1 MLERIP
7 YFKALSAAQIDRLE
21 QISIHKSYKK
31 GEILFFEGE
40 RSQYLLVLLKG
51 ILKIYKTSA
60 KGREIHMREIRPI
73 SLVAEMVN
81 FEETSYPAS
90 GVFSTNGEVLKIDYE
105 KFKNEFMSDPKICL
119 ELLKSMSEKIRALN
133 AVFDNQVVL
142 SCDGKIAK
150 FINENFD
157 IFMSTKY
164 TRIAKILNVTPETF
178 SRTITKFKK
187 SGALILD
194 DKQEIT
200 GFDKDKLK
208 YRLMIKQPDFITK
221 DVFTEAFNNVK
232 KKKPN
237 ILYDEISFEEIED
250 GKSIQIL
257 HIGSY
262 DNEPESFEMMDK
274 LANESNLTRTADYH
288 REIYLTSKAVTE
300 KQKTILRYMVGISN
314 IG

>member
-40 RSQYLLVLLKG
+40 RSQYLLILLKG

-60 KGREIHMREIRPI
+60 RGREIHMREIRPI

-150 FINENFD
+150 FISENFD

-200 GFDKDKLK
+200 GFDKDKL
-208 YRLMIKQPDFITK
+208 
-221 DVFTEAFNNVK
+221 
-232 KKKPN
+232 
-237 ILYDEISFEEIED
+237 DEY
-250 GKSIQIL
+250 IQ
-257 HIGSY
+257 G
-262 DNEPESFEMMDK
+262 
-274 LANESNLTRTADYH
+274 
-288 REIYLTSKAVTE
+288 
-300 KQKTILRYMVGISN
+300 
-314 IG
+314 

>member
-1 MLERIP
+1 MIEKIP
-7 YFKALSAAQIDRLE
+7 YFKALNEAQIKRLE

-60 KGREIHMREIRPI
+60 KGREIHMHEIRPI

-133 AVFDNQVVL
+133 AVVDNQVVL
-142 SCDGKIAK
+142 NCDGKIAK
-150 FINENFD
+150 FISENFD
-157 IFMSTKY
+157 IFTSTKY
-164 TRIAKILNVTPETF
+164 TKLAKILNVTPETF

-194 DKQEIT
+194 EEHNIAS
-200 GFDKDKLK
+200 FDQHKL
-208 YRLMIKQPDFITK
+208 
-221 DVFTEAFNNVK
+221 
-232 KKKPN
+232 
-237 ILYDEISFEEIED
+237 DEY
-250 GKSIQIL
+250 IQ
-257 HIGSY
+257 G
-262 DNEPESFEMMDK
+262 
-274 LANESNLTRTADYH
+274 
-288 REIYLTSKAVTE
+288 
-300 KQKTILRYMVGISN
+300 
-314 IG
+314 